1 MIATK
6 SISSTWKLVISIA
19 ICEAVGIVSALV
31 SNTNTNNYQWFETL
45 LKPTWNPPGYLFGPV
60 WSILYLLMGISFWLI
75 WKANISDT
83 IKIRAASIFVL
94 QLIFNFCWSLLFF
107 KYHSPFYALI
117 DIVLM
122 IVSIT
127 ITMFTFS
134 SINRKAVYLLIP
146 YILWV
151 SFAALLNFNIWIL
164 N

>member
-1 MIATK
+1 MNATK
-6 SISSTWKLVISIA
+6 RISSTWKLVISIA

-31 SNTNTNNYQWFETL
+31 SNTNTDNYQWFETL
-45 LKPTWNPPGYLFGPV
+45 IKPTWNPPSYLFGPV
-60 WSILYLLMGISFWLI
+60 WSILYLLMGISFWLV
-75 WKANISDT
+75 WKANIPNT

-107 KYHSPFYALI
+107 KYHSPFYALM
-117 DIVLM
+117 DITLM
-122 IVSIT
+122 IVTIT